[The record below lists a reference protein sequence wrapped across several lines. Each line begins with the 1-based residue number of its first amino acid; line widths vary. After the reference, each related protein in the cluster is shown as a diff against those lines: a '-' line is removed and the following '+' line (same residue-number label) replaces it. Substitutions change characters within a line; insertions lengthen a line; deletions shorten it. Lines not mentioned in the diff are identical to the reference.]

1 MKKTK
6 IAALIMAACLAASV
20 VGCGSKE
27 ISNDYITISQY
38 KNVEV
43 EKVDIPEITDEQ
55 VEAQIDSQLSG
66 ETKDVTDRELREGDI
81 AQFDYE
87 GKLNG
92 ETFDKGTLTLGNGEQ
107 YVEGF
112 VEGIIGHQLNET
124 FEVPVTFPEG
134 YGGAEK
140 PELSGADV
148 VFTVTITSIK
158 EKVNAE
164 LTDDFVKK
172 VSDKSKTVKE
182 YKEEVKEM
190 LNEDRQAQIDETL
203 QDSAWS
209 EIMKNIE
216 VKKYPEDRLKET
228 EEDVINRMSQMMEMY
243 YGVTFDEYL
252 EQSGVTEEDFKKQVT
267 ASSKEYL
274 KQMLAME
281 LIAEKEGLT
290 PSEKEYEEIMKE
302 YADMNGF
309 TSVEEMTAQ
318 VGEKQVKEII
328 LQDKVR
334 EWAGENCKQVEKK
347 EEAKQ
352 EEQKPAEESKE
363 ETEEK

>member
-1 MKKTK
+1 MKKKK
-6 IAALIMAACLAASV
+6 IAALMMAACLAASV

-27 ISNDYITISQY
+27 ISNDYVTISQY

-43 EKVDIPEITDEQ
+43 EKVDIPEITDED
-55 VEAQIDSQLSG
+55 VKAQIDSQLSV
-66 ETKDVTDRELREGDI
+66 ETKDVTDRELKEGDI

-92 ETFDKGTLTLGNGEQ
+92 ETFDQGTLTLGNGEK
-107 YVEGF
+107 YVDGF
-112 VEGIIGHQLNET
+112 VEGIMGHKLNET
-124 FEVPVTFPEG
+124 FEFPVTFPEG

-140 PELSGADV
+140 PELSGAEV
-148 VFTVTITSIK
+148 TFTVTITSIK

-172 VSDKSKTVKE
+172 VSEKSKTVKE
-182 YKEEVKEM
+182 YKKEVKEM
-190 LNEDRQAQIDETL
+190 LEEDRQAQIDETL
-203 QDSAWS
+203 QDSAWNA
-209 EIMKNIE
+209 IMQNIE
-216 VKKYPEDRLKET
+216 VKEYPKDRLKET

-252 EQSGVTEEDFKKQVT
+252 EQSGVSEEDFKKQVT

-274 KQMLAME
+274 KQMMAME

-290 PSEKEYEEIMKE
+290 PSEKEYDEIMKE

-309 TSVEEMTAQ
+309 ASVEEMNEQ
-318 VGEKQVKEII
+318 VGENQVKEII

-334 EWAGENCKQVEKK
+334 EWAGKNCKQVDEVKEPEKETK
-347 EEAKQ
+347 
-352 EEQKPAEESKE
+352 EESKE
-363 ETEEK
+363 ESKKEK